1 MLSGPGWMMS
11 DLERAVQRAESAKRL
26 AGHFQGRGGRT
37 KDDERAFKKRDNRKK
52 KGYR

>member
-26 AGHFQGRGGRT
+26 NSLGTSKVGKTEVVPKTMSVPSRRG
-37 KDDERAFKKRDNRKK
+37 
-52 KGYR
+52 